1 MRSER
6 GKERGSC
13 RRNRISAI
21 IETRKKEEKE
31 KEKEKEREKKEKR
44 KKEGEKRAY
53 KKQEQEQKQKQKK
66 GALGAFY
73 FVEAATEDS
82 RGLGLTNEGI
92 GVDVFYYF

>member
-1 MRSER
+1 MKISRWHVLFIGLLTYHFMLFEFLSDSNKKKTRTKTKKTER
-6 GKERGSC
+6 R
-13 RRNRISAI
+13 
-21 IETRKKEEKE
+21 
-31 KEKEKEREKKEKR
+31 
-44 KKEGEKRAY
+44 
-53 KKQEQEQKQKQKK
+53 QKK